1 MSWVFSKFHA
11 HGGHRWLLRTTHPS
25 GRTRCRGVSQPRAGG
40 TRHQPPR
47 TGSIFV
53 GWWLRNN
60 TNKPRNPHWSLA
72 ESWHSKRPRK
82 MSSSEE
88 SWALHLQ
95 CSSLPDKVI
104 HQTNNFL
111 FCQMCKYFCCHSFC
125 RLGLQDSTKAPAA
138 DARTVG
144 SGQNRSD
151 G

>member
-1 MSWVFSKFHA
+1 
-11 HGGHRWLLRTTHPS
+11 
-25 GRTRCRGVSQPRAGG
+25 
-40 TRHQPPR
+40 
-47 TGSIFV
+47 
-53 GWWLRNN
+53 
-60 TNKPRNPHWSLA
+60 
-72 ESWHSKRPRK
+72 

-125 RLGLQDSTKAPAA
+125 SPGVQDSTKAPAA

-144 SGQNRSD
+144 SGQTGSD
-151 G
+151 GSTDALCVGSRWPLCRWLPPHPKLLCTTELICTLMPLSLLCSLLAQPFLLVTFKTANPVNQREGALLGLEAELIFFIHLKN